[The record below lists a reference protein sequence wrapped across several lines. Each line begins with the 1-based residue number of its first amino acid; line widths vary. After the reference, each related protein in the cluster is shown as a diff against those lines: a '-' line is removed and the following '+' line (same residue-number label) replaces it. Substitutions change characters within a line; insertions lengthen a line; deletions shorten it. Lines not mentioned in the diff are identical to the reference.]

1 MRQGV
6 LNKRDKGF
14 TLFEVMVAIAIIAIA
29 LLAIMRSL
37 SMSVRVTGE
46 SKNIF
51 IATMLAR
58 GEMARI
64 EGQGF
69 PDVGEEK
76 GDFDE
81 DYSNFRWE
89 KNIGLTEFKELRK
102 VVVTVFWPEGKDER
116 KMELVTYISK
126 R

>member
-1 MRQGV
+1 M
-6 LNKRDKGF
+6 NKRNEGF

-29 LLAIMRSL
+29 LVAIMRSL
-37 SMSVRVTGE
+37 SMSVGVTGK

-51 IATMLAR
+51 IATILAR

-64 EGQGF
+64 ESRGF
-69 PDVGEEK
+69 PDVGDEK
-76 GDFDE
+76 GDFGE
-81 DYSNFRWE
+81 DYPNFRWE
-89 KNIGLTEFKELRK
+89 KSIGLTELKEMRK
-102 VVVTVFWPEGKDER
+102 VVVTVFWPEGKDEK